1 MLDSFLETFL
11 DKYGG
16 RYRIGLALLAG
27 LCQDGEENRRE
38 IMAVLQVDFVSQ
50 CLMRTVTIKVVL
62 PVDKIAKMN
71 GEMPYTPEKFKTL
84 YLLHGMLGNHSDWI
98 DGTRIQRWAQEKNLA
113 VVMPA
118 GENRFYVDNPREG
131 AYFGEYIGRELVEMT
146 RRMFPLSHKRKDTF
160 IAGLSM
166 GGYGAI
172 RNGLKYHE
180 TFSHI
185 AGLSSGLLM
194 EDILKSD
201 NDAPMPFMK
210 RSYYES
216 VLGDLSKFK
225 GSDMDY
231 EALILGLKEKGAE
244 IPKLY
249 LCCGTEDFLVGANR
263 KYREFLLAEGVDVI
277 YEEGPGGHEWDFWD
291 TYIHK
296 VLEWLPLDEGSK
308 GLNSGNVGVE

>member
-1 MLDSFLETFL
+1 
-11 DKYGG
+11 
-16 RYRIGLALLAG
+16 
-27 LCQDGEENRRE
+27 
-38 IMAVLQVDFVSQ
+38 MAVLQVDFVSQ
-50 CLMRTVTIKVVL
+50 CLMRTVTIKVIL

-84 YLLHGMLGNHSDWI
+84 YLLHGMLGNQTDWI

-131 AYFGEYIGRELVEMT
+131 AYFGEYIGRELVEIT
-146 RRMFPLSHKRKDTF
+146 RKMFPLSDKREDTF

-180 TFSHI
+180 NFSHI
-185 AGLSSGLLM
+185 AALSSGLLM
-194 EDILKSD
+194 EDILNSD
-201 NDAPMPFMK
+201 NSPALPFMR

-216 VLGDLSKFK
+216 VLGDLSKLR
-225 GSDMDY
+225 GSDLDY
-231 EALILGLKEKGAE
+231 EALILKLKEQNAI
-244 IPKLY
+244 IPRIY
-249 LCCGTEDFLVGANR
+249 LCCGTEDFLVEKNR
-263 KYREFLLAEGVDVI
+263 KYGEFLKSEGVDVT
-277 YEEGPGGHEWDFWD
+277 YEEGPGAHEWEFWD
-291 TYIHK
+291 TYIRK
-296 VLEWLPLDEGSK
+296 ILDWLPLDEGSN

>member
-1 MLDSFLETFL
+1 
-11 DKYGG
+11 
-16 RYRIGLALLAG
+16 
-27 LCQDGEENRRE
+27 
-38 IMAVLQVDFVSQ
+38 MAVLQVDFVSQ
-50 CLMRTVTIKVVL
+50 CLLRTVTIKVIL

-84 YLLHGMLGNHSDWI
+84 YLLHGMLGNQTDWI

-131 AYFGEYIGRELVEMT
+131 AYFGEYIGRELVEIT
-146 RRMFPLSHKRKDTF
+146 RKMFPLSDKREDTF

-180 TFSHI
+180 NFSHI
-185 AGLSSGLLM
+185 AALSSGLLM
-194 EDILKSD
+194 EDILASD
-201 NDAPMPFMK
+201 NSPALPFMR

-216 VLGDLSKFK
+216 VLGDLSKLR
-225 GSDMDY
+225 GSDLDY
-231 EALILGLKEKGAE
+231 EALILKLKEQNSD
-244 IPKLY
+244 IPRMY
-249 LCCGTEDFLVGANR
+249 LCCGTEDFLVEKNR
-263 KYREFLLAEGVDVI
+263 KYGEFLKAEGVDVT
-277 YEEGPGGHEWDFWD
+277 YEEGPGAHEWEFWD
-291 TYIHK
+291 TYIRK
-296 VLEWLPLDEGSK
+296 ILDWLPLDEGSK